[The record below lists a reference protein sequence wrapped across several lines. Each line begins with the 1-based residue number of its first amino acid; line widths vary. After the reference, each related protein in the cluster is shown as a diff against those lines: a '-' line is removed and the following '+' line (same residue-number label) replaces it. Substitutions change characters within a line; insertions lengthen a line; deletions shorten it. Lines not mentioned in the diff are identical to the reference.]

1 MRRKATT
8 IRAEVIRRAK
18 TVFPDGSIV
27 EMVIW
32 KLPRPVAGSAHS
44 YKYRLFFGRNGM
56 RLVGYDNE
64 RGKGD
69 HRHLDG
75 HEIPY
80 AFTSVERLVQDFL
93 ADVRKRMIE

>member
-1 MRRKATT
+1 
-8 IRAEVIRRAK
+8 
-18 TVFPDGSIV
+18 
-27 EMVIW
+27 MVIW

-64 RGKGD
+64 RGKDD

-80 AFTSVERLVQDFL
+80 DFTSVERLVQDFL